1 MNGEEIGMALRTFS
15 YGGGVQS
22 TAALVL
28 AAEGKIDFNIFLFAN
43 TGDDSENPK
52 SLVYVREVAMPYA
65 AAHGIALHE
74 LSRIKRD
81 GTVETLY
88 GRLTKAGAR
97 SIGIPVRMSESG
109 APGTRACTADFKIRV
124 IAKWQKQ
131 HGATKAIP
139 AICGLG
145 ISLDEI
151 HRARS
156 NSGIATQT
164 LEYPLIDLRLSRQDC
179 VNIIER
185 AGLPVPPKSSCYFCP
200 FHSRAFWARQQREE
214 PELFA
219 KSVDLERQMN
229 AKRSVIG
236 KDPVWLT
243 SALVPLDMAIV
254 DVGQMEFDW
263 EPFACAG
270 GASCMT

>member
-1 MNGEEIGMALRTFS
+1 M
-15 YGGGVQS
+15 
-22 TAALVL
+22 LVL
-28 AAEGKIDFNIFLFAN
+28 AAQGEIDFPIFLFAN

-65 AAHGIALHE
+65 AANGIALHE
-74 LSRIKRD
+74 LHRTRRD
-81 GTVETLY
+81 GTQETLY
-88 GRLTKAGAR
+88 GRLTKPEGR

-131 HGATKAIP
+131 HGATKVDP
-139 AICGLG
+139 AICALG

-151 HRARS
+151 HRARTD
-156 NSGIATQT
+156 SGIPTQT
-164 LEYPLIDLRLSRQDC
+164 LAYPLIDLRLTRQDC

-185 AGLPVPPKSSCYFCP
+185 AGLELPGKSSCYFCP
-200 FHSRAFWARQQREE
+200 YHSRAFWARQQREE

-229 AKRSVIG
+229 AKRDALG
-236 KDPVWLT
+236 KDPVWLS
-243 SALVPLDMAIV
+243 SALIPLDMAIV
-254 DVGQMEFDW
+254 DVGQTEFDF